1 MKNMSICKMSKSSI
15 NGVRQG
21 DKMSDIV
28 KFNNEKYADDYHNVS
43 ICLSNDHHNVRE
55 WLP

>member
-1 MKNMSICKMSKSSI
+1 MSNSI

-28 KFNNEKYADDYHNVS
+28 KFNNDKYADDYHNV
-43 ICLSNDHHNVRE
+43 
-55 WLP
+55 